1 MSTLR
6 PRNQV
11 SSSGSGR
18 RSQELS
24 SSANHPSSAH
34 KNLVSSRGVLHWEDK
49 AKNSRLLEIRDLV
62 TRFYTEGGVVR
73 AVDGNSLHLDVGE
86 TLGIVGE
93 SGCGKTVTALSIMGL
108 IENPGRIESGSILFR
123 GDELLEKTSQEMQWI
138 RGKEIAMV
146 FQDPMNSLNPTLT
159 IGDQID
165 RVLHF
170 HTPLSGQERKRRVVE
185 LLRQVEMPEPEK
197 RLENYPHQLS
207 GGMRQRVLIAMAISC
222 NPIVLILDEPTTA
235 LDVTIE
241 AQIFELV
248 DKLKAQYDMGIILI
262 THDLAVVAN
271 SCDRVIVMYA
281 GRIVEEAPIID
292 LYENPLHPYT
302 RGLLHSIPQLDQEE
316 QERLPSIPGEV
327 PELIILPKGCNFSPR
342 CEYADEKCIQDDP
355 PLTEIA
361 LRRKVACWKV
371 GEIMFR
377 LAKGRTAFGQ
387 EVLHGELGE

>member
-1 MSTLR
+1 M
-6 PRNQV
+6 
-11 SSSGSGR
+11 
-18 RSQELS
+18 E
-24 SSANHPSSAH
+24 H
-34 KNLVSSRGVLHWEDK
+34 
-49 AKNSRLLEIRDLV
+49 SRLLEISDLV
-62 TRFYTEGGVVR
+62 TRFHTEDGVVR
-73 AVDGNSLHLDVGE
+73 AVDGNSLYLDAGE

-123 GDELLEKTSQEMQWI
+123 GDELLDKTPQEMQWI

-159 IGDQID
+159 IGDQIA
-165 RVLHF
+165 RVLDS
-170 HTPLSGQERKRRVVE
+170 HTPLSRMERKRRAIE
-185 LLRQVEMPEPEK
+185 LLRQVEMPGPEK

-207 GGMRQRVLIAMAISC
+207 GGMRQRVLIAMALSC

-271 SCDRVIVMYA
+271 SCGRVIVMYA
-281 GRIVEEAPIID
+281 GRIVEEASVFD
-292 LYENPLHPYT
+292 LYDNPLHPYT
-302 RGLLHSIPQLDQEE
+302 RGLLNSIPQLDKEE

-327 PELIILPKGCNFSPR
+327 PELITLPKGCNFSPR
-342 CEYADEKCIQDDP
+342 CEYADEKCRQDDP
-355 PLTEIA
+355 PLMKIA
-361 LRRKVACWKV
+361 LRRKAACWKA
-371 GEIMFR
+371 GEFI
-377 LAKGRTAFGQ
+377 
-387 EVLHGELGE
+387 E

>member
-1 MSTLR
+1 MSPLR
-6 PRNQV
+6 PTD
-11 SSSGSGR
+11 
-18 RSQELS
+18 
-24 SSANHPSSAH
+24 P
-34 KNLVSSRGVLHWEDK
+34 GVFRWEDK
-49 AKNSRLLEIRDLV
+49 AKYSRLLEIHDLV
-62 TRFYTEGGVVR
+62 TRFYTEEGVVK
-73 AVDGNSLHLDVGE
+73 AVDGNSLYLDAGE

-123 GDELLEKTSQEMQWI
+123 GDDLLKKTPQEMQEI

-159 IGDQID
+159 VGEQIT

-170 HTPLSGQERKRRVVE
+170 HTSLSRRERKRRAIE

-197 RLENYPHQLS
+197 RLGNYPHQLS

-248 DKLKAQYDMGIILI
+248 DKLKTQYDMGIILI

-302 RGLLHSIPQLDQEE
+302 RGLLNSIPQLDKEE
-316 QERLPSIPGEV
+316 ERLPSIPGEV
-327 PELIILPKGCNFSPR
+327 PELIVLPKGCNFSPR
-342 CEYADEKCIQDDP
+342 CKYADERCIQDDP
-355 PLTEIA
+355 PLTEVA
-361 LRRKVACWKV
+361 LGRKVACWKV
-371 GEIMFR
+371 GE
-377 LAKGRTAFGQ
+377 LL
-387 EVLHGELGE
+387 E